1 MILQFELD
9 QIETQH
15 GYDLLYYIKIVF
27 VNSTKVL
34 GSRFLTYVK
43 IKNNLVCFLDIHN
56 KHK

>member
-15 GYDLLYYIKIVF
+15 GYDLLYYIKIVI
-27 VNSTKVL
+27 VNSTKVV
-34 GSRFLTYVK
+34 SRFLTYVK
-43 IKNNLVCFLDIHN
+43 NKNNLVCFLDIHN

>member
-43 IKNNLVCFLDIHN
+43 IKNDLLGLFSGHT
-56 KHK
+56 